1 MKYLLFIL
9 IFFSGCA
16 ELQKVLSIASDVV
29 PVVDTAYPG
38 VGTILGGGLGIV
50 GAITA
55 LIMVKK
61 RKK

>member
-1 MKYLLFIL
+1 MKYPLFIF

-16 ELQKVLSIASDVV
+16 ELQKVLNIASDVA
-29 PVVDTAYPG
+29 PIVDTAFPG
-38 VGTILGGGLGIV
+38 VGTILGGSLGIV

-55 LIMVKK
+55 LIIAKK